1 MHTQQRVRRCSG
13 AHQGGRG
20 ARARFVFCA
29 PVFLTPRRSLIIF
42 PFPSSSLINVYKKA
56 KAGAATLAR
65 KTKYTFK
72 ELTDKVETWS
82 RRDRS

>member
-1 MHTQQRVRRCSG
+1 MPHP
-13 AHQGGRG
+13 GRG
-20 ARARFVFCA
+20 VACGAVPGRHRDVPPSVARHAFR
-29 PVFLTPRRSLIIF
+29 LTTTFF
-42 PFPSSSLINVYKKA
+42 PCSALSSLINVYKKA

-72 ELTDKVETWS
+72 ELADKVETWS

>member
-1 MHTQQRVRRCSG
+1 VLGRTPRRERR
-13 AHQGGRG
+13 ARPFRLL
-20 ARARFVFCA
+20 RARFSHA
-29 PVFLTPRRSLIIF
+29 PPLPLIIF

>member
-1 MHTQQRVRRCSG
+1 M
-13 AHQGGRG
+13 
-20 ARARFVFCA
+20 RA
-29 PVFLTPRRSLIIF
+29 VFLLPPSL
-42 PFPSSSLINVYKKA
+42 PSHSLPNHPSPPHTTHSLINVYKKA

-72 ELTDKVETWS
+72 ELADKVETWS